1 MNKINPP
8 NNRHRWLSILALSL
22 FVKDYNLIGKYIYVN
37 ISSDF
42 IEVNN
47 QSNLIL
53 KVKKNRID

>member
-1 MNKINPP
+1 MAINIGF
-8 NNRHRWLSILALSL
+8 NSL